1 MQTLRNHLTLTRLIM
16 AWFVLTL
23 GIAVAAPI
31 VHPQAMEMVCTTAG
45 SIKLVALIDDD
56 EVMQGGH
63 LSIDCPLCWVMA
75 APPPHAL
82 QFVQQ
87 PLPLGAALTLIESA
101 RIAALTGAP
110 FPPRAPPFSS

>member
-1 MQTLRNHLTLTRLIM
+1 MQTLRNCLTLTRLIM

-23 GIAVAAPI
+23 GIAVAAPMI
-31 VHPQAMEMVCTTAG
+31 HPQAMAMVCTTAG
-45 SIKLVALIDDD
+45 SVKLVVVTD
-56 EVMQGGH
+56 EDEAMQSGH

-75 APPPHAL
+75 APPPRAL

-87 PLPLGAALTLIESA
+87 AVPLGAALTLIESA

-110 FPPRAPPFSS
+110 FPPRAPPLFA